1 MPDTTEQIAL
11 LAEKG
16 QQAISAART
25 ESDLLDAK
33 GRYFG
38 KKGAIS
44 EFLKGVAALPMEER
58 KRVGAAANEARTNL
72 EASFSRRLEEIREKE
87 RAAREGIERIDVT

>member
-1 MPDTTEQIAL
+1 MWRVFVPLQNPPGPRSDRKGAFFLPDTTEQIAL
-11 LAEKG
+11 LAEEG
-16 QQAISAART
+16 QRAIASART

-44 EFLKGVAALPMEER
+44 DFLKGVSSLPMEER
-58 KRVGAAANEARTNL
+58 KRVGAAAQANFNSLKAL
-72 EASFSRRLEEIREKE
+72 LL
-87 RAAREGIERIDVT
+87 